1 MTQSILPS
9 QKPTASPFWK
19 WLMRLTAIF
28 ALALFLVPTVYVIKY
43 YALDLPRETALAQPH
58 QLFWRQDPHNPDD
71 LLAEAETAKEPIVQ
85 RVLPAQLYRITAI
98 REMGETLLRPGI
110 GWKRPLECLT
120 AKATLADLAV
130 HAPDPAVRAAASEEL
145 GKVAQNGAVIR
156 R

>member
-1 MTQSILPS
+1 MPSQTPILPS
-9 QKPTASPFWK
+9 QKPIASPFWK

-43 YALDLPRETALAQPH
+43 YAVDKPQETERVHTTSPFLFAQQMPLQADFLPLMEERAQNGLPEERLAAVH
-58 QLFWRQDPHNPDD
+58 
-71 LLAEAETAKEPIVQ
+71 
-85 RVLPAQLYRITAI
+85 RI
-98 REMGETLLRPGI
+98 GETLRQPYI
-110 GWKRPLECLT
+110 SVKRPLECLT